1 MKKKKLIRNPTFL
14 NETLFRQKNNV
25 SKNLIL
31 DHLHQIEIPTL
42 SVEHAQAC
50 EGVIVENEI
59 LMVLRKMYK

>member
-1 MKKKKLIRNPTFL
+1 MKKNKLIRNSTFL

-42 SVEHAQAC
+42 SVEHAQTC
-50 EGVIVENEI
+50 EGVIIENEI
-59 LMVLRKMYK
+59 LMVLRKMYE